1 MLNKQNDWKAALTI
15 IGTITFVFMFTAFF
29 IFQDT
34 NVSLLFIL
42 SVLTATHIYQTIF
55 NKNNSNSRQ

>member
-1 MLNKQNDWKAALTI
+1 LNEKNDWKGALTI

-42 SVLTATHIYQTIF
+42 SVLTATYIYQTIF
-55 NKNNSNSRQ
+55 SQK